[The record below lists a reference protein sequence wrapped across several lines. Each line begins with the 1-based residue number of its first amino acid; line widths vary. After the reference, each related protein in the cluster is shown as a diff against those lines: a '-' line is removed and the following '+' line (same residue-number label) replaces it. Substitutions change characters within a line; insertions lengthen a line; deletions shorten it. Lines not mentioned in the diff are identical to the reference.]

1 MDEWES
7 KAIIR
12 DTFNL
17 VSNGYDNDALRFF
30 RDSAEYMAACFDLR
44 GDELVL
50 DVATGTGGLAL
61 ELAERLPRGR
71 VTGVDF
77 SEGMLGQ
84 ATKKAAG
91 RNARNVDFIEM
102 DMQALEFGNDYF
114 DAASC
119 AFGIFFV
126 EDMAGQLNHIAD
138 KVKPGGKIVVS
149 SFYKNSFLPL
159 LECLYSQIEAYGVHL
174 TTPAWDK
181 LSTEEKCATLYE
193 KAGLQEVRIVRRA
206 AGYYLSSPDDW
217 WSVLFDAG
225 YRRVLNRLSP
235 AALNAFK
242 REHLDKIEEFSTKDG
257 IWLDVTVLYA
267 TGSKP

>member
-7 KAIIR
+7 KTIIR
-12 DTFNL
+12 NTFNL

-30 RDSAEYMAACFDLR
+30 RVSAKYMAACFDLR
-44 GDELVL
+44 GDERVL
-50 DVATGTGGLAL
+50 DVATGTGGVAL

-77 SEGMLGQ
+77 SAGMLAQ

-91 RNARNVDFIEM
+91 RSARNVDFLEM
-102 DMQALEFGNDYF
+102 DMQALEFDNDYF

-126 EDMAGQLNHIAD
+126 EDMPGQLNHIAD
-138 KVKPGGKIVVS
+138 KIKPGGKIVVS

-159 LECLYSQIEAYGVHL
+159 IDCFYSQIEAYGVHL

-181 LSTEEKCATLYE
+181 LATEEKCATLYE
-193 KAGLQEVRIVRRA
+193 KAGMKDVRIVRRD
-206 AGYYLSSPDDW
+206 AGYYLRCPDDW
-217 WSVLFDAG
+217 WSVLYDAG

-235 AALNAFK
+235 AALNEFK
-242 REHLDKIEEFSTKDG
+242 REHLDKIRELCTKDG
-257 IWLDVTVLYA
+257 IWLDVKVLYA
-267 TGSKP
+267 IGSKP